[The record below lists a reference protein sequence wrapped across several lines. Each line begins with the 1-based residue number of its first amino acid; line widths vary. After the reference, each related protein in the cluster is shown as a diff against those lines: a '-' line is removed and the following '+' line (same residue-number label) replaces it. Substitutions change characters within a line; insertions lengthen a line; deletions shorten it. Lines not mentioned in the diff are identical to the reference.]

1 MTVTLRQE
9 SAAGAT
15 TKGSALTYAELDNN
29 FVHLLRQGSVTVRAD
44 SGADQ
49 TLGEA
54 DKDSILNFVG
64 GTNAT
69 TTISSDSAGETVIT
83 VSSTDTDTGILSVAE
98 DTTPQLGGSLDV
110 NGNKIVSVSNGD
122 IDIEPNG
129 TGNVLLGNLTFDA
142 DQTVGAGQDN
152 YVLTYDHGTGVIG
165 LEVAASGGLANIVED
180 TTPQLGGDLD
190 VNTKNIDF
198 GDCTTPGTDDTLV
211 FGAAGNVH
219 MYYSN
224 TEAFRIVG
232 NTTAA
237 ITLENEGPIYLM
249 DTTSGISLNSTGGA
263 VNLQYQGGS
272 RLTTTSGGITVDAST
287 TFFSGNLISDVE
299 LRQYK
304 EDIYDLGTTSG
315 TITPNVTNG
324 NVQKITLNGNL
335 TFSAFTSPEAG
346 QSMTLIIDTNGTG
359 RTLTSTMLF
368 AGGTKTLSTTDT
380 VDIMSVFYDGT
391 TYYASLSTN
400 FS

>member
-198 GDCTTPGTDDTLV
+198 GDCATPGTDDTLV
-211 FGAAGNVH
+211 FGADGDVH
-219 MYYSN
+219 MYHSES
-224 TEAFRIVG
+224 EAFRIVG
-232 NTTAA
+232 NTTNA
-237 ITLENEGPIYLM
+237 ITIENEGAIYLQ
-249 DTTSGISLNSTGGA
+249 DTTSGISLNSNAGA
-263 VNLQYQGGS
+263 VALYYQGNN
-272 RLTTTSGGITVDAST
+272 RLITTSGGITVDAAT
-287 TFFSGNLISDVE
+287 TFFNGNLISDVE
-299 LRQYK
+299 LREYK

-315 TITPNVTNG
+315 TITPNITNG

-335 TFSAFTSPEAG
+335 TFSGFNTPEAG
-346 QSMTLIIDTNGTG
+346 ESLTLIIDTNGTG

-380 VDIMSVFYDGT
+380 VDIISVFYDGT